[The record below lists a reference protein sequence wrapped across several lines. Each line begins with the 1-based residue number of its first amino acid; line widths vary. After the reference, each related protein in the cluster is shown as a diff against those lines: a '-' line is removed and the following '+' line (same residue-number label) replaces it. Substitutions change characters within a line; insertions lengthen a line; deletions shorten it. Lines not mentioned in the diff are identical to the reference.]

1 MDLLRS
7 TFGTSR
13 LVRLLGDWTPVEPE
27 AGGMDFAERLS
38 LSLNAFDAIRLQ
50 SAQQA
55 IRAMHVVPAGKPAAA
70 RRQDLAADL
79 QGARGT
85 LARAIA
91 QDPVAL
97 AGIAPEDATYAVF
110 RERHADLQRQMDLLV
125 KPLRDHV
132 RQALART
139 SPRLRQLAALDTVL
153 EEMLAP
159 REQALLPTT
168 ATLLQRRFEQLRA
181 QGQARHFINDWR
193 QALLA
198 ELDLRLEPVAGMIDA
213 LANESRK
220 AE

>member
-13 LVRLLGDWTPVEPE
+13 LVRLLGEWTPVEPE

-38 LSLNAFDAIRLQ
+38 LSLDAFDAIRLQ

-55 IRAMHVVPAGKPAAA
+55 IRAMHVAPVTKPSAA

-79 QGARGT
+79 KGAHGT

-97 AGIAPEDATYAVF
+97 AGLAPEEVTYAVF

-139 SPRLRQLAALDTVL
+139 SPRLRQLAALDAVL

-159 REQALLPTT
+159 REQALLPAT
-168 ATLLQRRFEQLRA
+168 ATLLRRRFEQLRA
-181 QGQARHFINDWR
+181 EGRPQHFINDWR

-213 LANESRK
+213 LANASRK
-220 AE
+220 QG